1 MPHDSATESVPT
13 LVTVQQ
19 ATNIVLS
26 VAKRLSP
33 VTIPLHDAL
42 WAVLAEDVVAPEPL
56 PPFPASI
63 KVCCAEFWIQRFSL
77 RSALALR
84 SVFQISHIQFP

>member
-1 MPHDSATESVPT
+1 MAHDIVIESSPG

-19 ATNIVLS
+19 ATNIILS

-33 VTIPLHDAL
+33 VTVPLHEASG
-42 WAVLAEDVVAPEPL
+42 ATLAEDITAPEPI

-63 KVCCAEFWIQRFSL
+63 KVYLCDSTLHRL
-77 RSALALR
+77 RC
-84 SVFQISHIQFP
+84 